1 MIFCFFAMHAPGKRT
16 LNFVQDSFLDIN
28 LRFNG
33 SALAIFENKYAYV
46 AFMVVYVAFM
56 VT

>member
-1 MIFCFFAMHAPGKRT
+1 MHAPGKRT